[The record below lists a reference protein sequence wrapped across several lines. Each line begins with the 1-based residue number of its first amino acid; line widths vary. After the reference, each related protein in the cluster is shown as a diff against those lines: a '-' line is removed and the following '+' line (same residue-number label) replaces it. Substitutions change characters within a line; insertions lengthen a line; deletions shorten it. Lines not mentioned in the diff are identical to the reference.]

1 MSEFNLFQ
9 KIIAKCFLSDNPDLM
24 VEAGKQETKIIHGG
38 TGMTEYQLYRFDLH
52 EKEFLPFFD
61 ASDDSPENL
70 RAFCDYIILTEVAS
84 KLYIILVE
92 MKSGGASHAPAQL
105 IASEDFA
112 NYIKVR
118 AQHISALNG
127 EGGFDANKIIIKKVI
142 VKPVPGQ
149 KITTNP
155 ILGKGNVTRHQA
167 YDDII
172 VVKANYIDVNQIC
185 RFSV

>member
-24 VEAGKQETKIIHGG
+24 VEDGKQQTKVIH
-38 TGMTEYQLYRFDLH
+38 TGAGPTEYQLYRFDLK

-61 ASDDSPENL
+61 ASDISPKNL
-70 RAFCDYIILTEVAS
+70 RAFCDYVILAEVVS

-92 MKSGGASHAPAQL
+92 MKSGGANHAPTQL

-112 NYIKVR
+112 RYVR
-118 AQHISALNG
+118 SRAEHIASSND
-127 EGGFDANKIIIKKVI
+127 EESFDKNNIIIKKVI
-142 VKPVPGQ
+142 VKPIPGQ
-149 KITTNP
+149 KVTTNP
-155 ILGKGNVTRHQA
+155 ALGNGNVTRHQA

-185 RFSV
+185 RF